1 MGTQESARVVYSR
14 AISKI
19 LSIPST
25 RSLWVRF
32 NSFRFV
38 MSYVGAEFETKT
50 LFVQEGDKVKL
61 QIWDTAGQETFRSI
75 TKTFYRNCSAILLVY
90 SMIR

>member
-1 MGTQESARVVYSR
+1 
-14 AISKI
+14 
-19 LSIPST
+19 
-25 RSLWVRF
+25 
-32 NSFRFV
+32 